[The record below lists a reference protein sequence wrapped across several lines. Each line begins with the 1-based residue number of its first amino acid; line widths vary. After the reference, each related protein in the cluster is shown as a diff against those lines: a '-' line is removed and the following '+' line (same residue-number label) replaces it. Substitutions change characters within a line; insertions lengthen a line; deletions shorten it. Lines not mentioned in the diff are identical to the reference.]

1 MASNDAWGSGNNFND
16 SPLRTGF
23 YANWPEVKSDFQWH
37 DSPQWST
44 MAVYGNGNIHL
55 KQYNPDYVST
65 PSVCGDDSGNPFDT
79 LTLWTSSTSPTGHDI
94 RFLFDWGDG
103 SEPTVTDFWPSG
115 NSVGAQH
122 DWSSS
127 GAYTVTVTAETDDFT
142 WSSPSYYYVNIG
154 NTPVSLTINSY
165 IYYDDSYFG
174 GWTAPASPNVYLDGP
189 NWVGTTSLSIQVTPG
204 SHSITVDNSYG
215 GGSFWYMTP
224 DNYNSY
230 GNGASLQIPNSGA
243 TITVWYYE
251 WIE

>member
-1 MASNDAWGSGNNFND
+1 
-16 SPLRTGF
+16 
-23 YANWPEVKSDFQWH
+23 
-37 DSPQWST
+37 